1 MFDKDS
7 MKNKTMLLII
17 IIASMAMM
25 SPIGAHDAADAHH
38 SISPTSNLILSFE
51 TPERYTDLRAAGE
64 SQVRF
69 QTRTLE
75 GFQRI
80 FVELAAELPVGYSWH
95 VTVTD
100 IDLAGEVNAIGGS
113 EAIRMVHP
121 SYPPRIEFNHQLL
134 DEQSQIILGGDETLQ
149 DLSFMQRPPRP
160 AQRHHGLQHEYTL
173 LKRWFE
179 RQVMPQIESS
189 VGDQP

>member
-1 MFDKDS
+1 MI
-7 MKNKTMLLII
+7 LLI
-17 IIASMAMM
+17 AFWFGS
-25 SPIGAHDAADAHH
+25 SAALAE
-38 SISPTSNLILSFE
+38 ISDNVDSALTLHFE
-51 TPERYTDLRAAGE
+51 QPERFTDLRAAGE

-69 QTRTLE
+69 QSRTLA

-80 FVELAAELPVGYSWH
+80 LVELAAELPVGYSWQ

-121 SYPPRIEFNHQLL
+121 SYPPRISFNHQLL
-134 DEQSQIILGGDETLQ
+134 DEQGQTILSGGETLQ

-189 VGDQP
+189 VGGQP